1 MAKESTT
8 LLTIDIPSK
17 TYTLGGSILAVGT
30 TATVNLKGYGNATA
44 TDLSLAI
51 IYQGVAVATLS
62 AFTDSGNGY
71 FTGLLDLD
79 TIQLWNIMGKY
90 DEAPQLV
97 QMGIALEDTSN
108 SDLLMNSV
116 VQVMNNL
123 LAPTIIPADSMNL
136 KALGG
141 NYRNETSGEA
151 IAQFKVVYTRLA
163 DGLTVHADSTALAQM
178 DLAKGVAYSTVA
190 ATGLPILVAFAGTIT
205 NAAWTWNIGQPIYF
219 DANGTLTQTMQT
231 GGYIQQCAIPL
242 TATTILIRFATP
254 VSGTGG
260 YVSANVK
267 RPLVN
272 YNGHIRE
279 LLNGDVIMGLPNQGM
294 VFASATDPTQDYLD
308 GKVDNSTIQVTNNKL
323 NVKSGFYEPANANI
337 QAHIASTSNPHSTTY
352 SQVGAEQANANIQ
365 AHISSTSNPHS
376 VTKTQV
382 GLSAVPN
389 IDATNATN
397 ISSGSL
403 DGDRLQ
409 APTATKRG
417 GTPAVGATPTGTKFL
432 ADDDSYKTPSGAGDM
447 AKADYDTSG
456 TSSVR
461 MARGLKESGGQELPM
476 GAVAEGQLLARGSN
490 TTLGKTI
497 GNASGNVVVRSA
509 TNTVSADE
517 VAETT
522 ATNGVL
528 IEGVRMKDSTMKLIA
543 ANAIAL
549 TGDDACL
556 FNTATQDSVTSRRSL
571 GFTTAEGSFIAT
583 NGMTFQGAIKDE
595 LSYNSTAFTVIRP
608 TTLGSFQIPIQA
620 GSNMYFFDCY
630 FPYIAENISYGF
642 TLAVQSFT
650 DATLLGYTTIIPL
663 TATTMFYNNQYLAE
677 TGTASATV
685 ALQGVA
691 RIYGYVLSH
700 ASNYD
705 VMGIDIKV
713 ENASHPITLKKGG
726 FISLYKMS

>member
-497 GNASGNVVVRSA
+497 GNASGNVVARSA
-509 TNTVSADE
+509 S
-517 VAETT
+517 
-522 ATNGVL
+522 
-528 IEGVRMKDSTMKLIA
+528 
-543 ANAIAL
+543 NAIAADTISEITPDDGVIVDGVKMKDGFIDIPDVSAPTTPASAHSRLYNDGSLL
-549 TGDDACL
+549 TLKKSTGYIYPIEPIVQIMRKDI
-556 FNTATQDSVTSRRSL
+556 FNTA
-571 GFTTAEGSFIAT
+571 I
-583 NGMTFQGAIKDE
+583 
-595 LSYNSTAFTVIRP
+595 NSTVFMDLDADAVFMFP
-608 TTLGSFQIPIQA
+608 KSTTSLY
-620 GSNMYFFDCY
+620 MFDFY
-630 FPYIAENISYGF
+630 VDIEPLNNSYGF
-642 TLAVQSFT
+642 TMSVKEVAGTFNGTQCK
-650 DATLLGYTTIIPL
+650 YTVTVPL
-663 TATTMFYNNQYLAE
+663 TATTMYYSNQTGAD
-677 TGTASATV
+677 TGTASATC
-685 ALQGVA
+685 ASGIA
-691 RIYGYVLSH
+691 RIFGMMYCGNTNNVT
-700 ASNYD
+700 
-705 VMGIDIKV
+705 GIQIRAKS
-713 ENASHPITLKKGG
+713 ENATNSVQVMKYYGTLKE
-726 FISLYKMS
+726 IAI